1 MWYKIGINA
10 QAQYDASGEQVLLT
24 KLVGEVRFE
33 LTWVAPADFKSAAS
47 TIPPLAL
54 CRGSSHRNY
63 NIYSGYRQSLRPV
76 YSTKIR

>member
-1 MWYKIGINA
+1 M
-10 QAQYDASGEQVLLT
+10 

-54 CRGSSHRNY
+54 CRG
-63 NIYSGYRQSLRPV
+63 LL
-76 YSTKIR
+76 